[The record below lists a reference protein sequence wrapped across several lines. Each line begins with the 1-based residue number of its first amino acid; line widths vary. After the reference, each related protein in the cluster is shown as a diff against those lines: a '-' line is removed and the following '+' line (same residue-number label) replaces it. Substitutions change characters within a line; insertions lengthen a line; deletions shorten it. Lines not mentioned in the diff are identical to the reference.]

1 MGIGSA
7 LNLAGAQASPA
18 NGVAALCIEL
28 IAGFPGFSFC
38 SRVDFFLPRLSS
50 LVPLWMRPFVAFTKA
65 VRFASIKRA
74 AEGQLPRNE
83 RRSVMFGQETDL
95 SPPPPPPRSL
105 LLSLSYRD
113 RDVGGLLGVDEWP
126 HLERALVAAAAAVPV
141 RRRRLMLG
149 GDSRR

>member
-1 MGIGSA
+1 
-7 LNLAGAQASPA
+7 
-18 NGVAALCIEL
+18 
-28 IAGFPGFSFC
+28 
-38 SRVDFFLPRLSS
+38 
-50 LVPLWMRPFVAFTKA
+50 
-65 VRFASIKRA
+65 
-74 AEGQLPRNE
+74 
-83 RRSVMFGQETDL
+83 MFGQETDL